1 MASIK
6 AKIRQNADNRIV
18 AQTIKVGN
26 LALTDLSDIDASA
39 NTDGAMLIYNGTT
52 TKFQLKPEIGN
63 SNTILNG
70 GTY

>member
-52 TKFQLKPEIGN
+52 TKFQLKIMPAVTKI
-63 SNTILNG
+63 
-70 GTY
+70 

>member
-6 AKIRQNADNRIV
+6 AKIRQNADIRIV
-18 AQTIKVGN
+18 AQPIKVGN
-26 LALTDLSDIDASA
+26 LALTDLSDIDAAA

-63 SNTILNG
+63 SNTIFNG

>member
-18 AQTIKVGN
+18 AQKIKVGN

-63 SNTILNG
+63 TNTILNG

>member
-52 TKFQLKPEIGN
+52 TKFQLEPEIGN
-63 SNTILNG
+63 TNTIFNG

>member
-63 SNTILNG
+63 TNTIFNG
-70 GTY
+70 GTT

>member
-1 MASIK
+1 MANIK
-6 AKIRQNADNRIV
+6 AKIRKNTDRIV

-26 LALTDLSDIDASA
+26 LALTDLSDIDASQ

-52 TKFQLKPEIGN
+52 TKFTLKPEIGN
-63 SNTILNG
+63 SNTTFNG

>member
-1 MASIK
+1 MANIK
-6 AKIRQNADNRIV
+6 AKIRKNPDRIV

-26 LALTDLSDIDASA
+26 LSLTDLSDIDASQ

-52 TKFQLKPEIGN
+52 TKFTLKPEIAN
-63 SNTILNG
+63 SNTTFNG

>member
-1 MASIK
+1 MANIK
-6 AKIRQNADNRIV
+6 AKIRKNPDRIV

-26 LALTDLSDIDASA
+26 LSLTDLSDIDASQ

-52 TKFQLKPEIGN
+52 TKFTLKPEIGN
-63 SNTILNG
+63 TNTIFNG